1 MTGIHSGPAM
11 SGMAG
16 KIRRRFTV
24 FGHTVNM
31 ASRTESTCPVG
42 GIQIT
47 EATRA
52 LAAPHMGALDRYIEV
67 VERGPVMVK
76 GALEPIVMHLVQRR
90 Q

>member
-1 MTGIHSGPAM
+1 M

-31 ASRTESTCPVG
+31 ASRTENSCPVG

-52 LAAPHMGALDRYIEV
+52 LAAPYLEALDRDIEL
-67 VERGPVMVK
+67 VERGPMMVK
-76 GALEPIVMHLVQRR
+76 GSLEPIVMYMVQRR
-90 Q
+90 R